1 VGRQDAVHLRDALL
15 ALERDGGVVVAEG
28 IRRASGGDIVE
39 SALRAFSSYHP
50 APVLRSVP
58 EGIVLCDT
66 NLLFYYQNRL
76 AAHGLAWDT
85 IAPPGMLPARAPTFS
100 PAPAVA
106 GGAA

>member
-1 VGRQDAVHLRDALL
+1 V
-15 ALERDGGVVVAEG
+15 

-39 SALRAFSSYHP
+39 GALRAFASYHQ

-58 EGIVLCDT
+58 EGLVLCDT

-76 AAHGLAWDT
+76 AGHGLAWDV
-85 IAPPGMLPARAPTFS
+85 IAPPGLPRTTASAVRAAATS
-100 PAPAVA
+100 

>member
-1 VGRQDAVHLRDALL
+1 MLSWRSNARAAWSSGD
-15 ALERDGGVVVAEG
+15 VV
-28 IRRASGGDIVE
+28 RRASGGDIVE
-39 SALRAFSSYHP
+39 GAVRAFASYHQ

-76 AAHGLAWDT
+76 AGHGLAWDV
-85 IAPPGMLPARAPTFS
+85 IAPPGLPRTPSTTLGAAAT
-100 PAPAVA
+100 